1 MMRWDMEKLCF
12 LGCLDAPSTTVD
24 ALIIKSAILAFQP
37 GLLLFA
43 DSTEENYPWGEAL
56 LGLTMPILNI
66 DLSGENERLK
76 RLGFLAEEAQAL
88 DRLARLGARG
98 LLPDSASRA
107 LEEIAEL
114 RAVYRDI
121 FDATLK
127 QQNERHIRE
136 RVLSAERRVRGIL
149 IQTLEGLPGG
159 AERCR
164 KLAEIQSASDE
175 RRRSLLRRCGE
186 ALSRN
191 GGSDGRGILV
201 MASIPDA
208 ATLREA
214 ASRGRLPGAERFAL
228 AEFWE

>member
-37 GLLLFA
+37 GLLLIA
-43 DSTEENYPWGEAL
+43 DSMEGDAPWKEAL
-56 LGLTMPILNI
+56 LGLTIPIRNI
-66 DLSGENERLK
+66 DLSGENQRLK
-76 RLGFLAEEAQAL
+76 RLGFLAKEAQVL

-98 LLPDSASRA
+98 LLPDSASKA

-121 FDATLK
+121 FEATLK
-127 QQNERHIRE
+127 QQNERNIRG
-136 RVLSAERRVRGIL
+136 RVLSAESRVRGLL

-159 AERCR
+159 AELSR
-164 KLAEIQSASDE
+164 KLAEIQSAADE
-175 RRRSLLRRCGE
+175 RRRALLQRCGK
-186 ALSRN
+186 ALSRDD
-191 GGSDGRGILV
+191 GSEGRGILV
-201 MASIPDA
+201 MGRIPDA
-208 ATLREA
+208 AMLREA
-214 ASRGRLPGAERFAL
+214 ASLGDLPGAERFAL